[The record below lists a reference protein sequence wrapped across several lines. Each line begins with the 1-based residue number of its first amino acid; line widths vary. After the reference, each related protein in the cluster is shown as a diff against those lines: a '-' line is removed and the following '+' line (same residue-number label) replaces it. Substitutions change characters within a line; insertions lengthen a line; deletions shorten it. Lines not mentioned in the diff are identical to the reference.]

1 MAGRGEQLIH
11 HRMVTE
17 ALVVL
22 QTIAQQLMRRV
33 ANEVAL
39 QIAITLTA
47 AAAVAVAMTM
57 HQQLHV

>member
-1 MAGRGEQLIH
+1 
-11 HRMVTE
+11 MVTE